1 MFFQFLKKKVASLGI
16 SPLGFLL
23 VFSALGC
30 AIFFGN
36 NSSKSPDFPPPP
48 EKKPRGGLSLAK

>member
-30 AIFFGN
+30 AIFFG
-36 NSSKSPDFPPPP
+36 
-48 EKKPRGGLSLAK
+48 